1 MKTTDKGRKLIQQR
15 EGVKL
20 TAYRDSVG
28 ILTIGVGH
36 TSAAGPPT
44 VAPGMKITAAQADAI
59 LSQDLAKFEAVVDKA
74 VTVPMADHEFDAL
87 VSLAFNIGGGAF
99 SGSTL
104 VRRLNA
110 GDKAG
115 AAAAFLSWTRA
126 AGKVLPGLVNRRNSE
141 RQQFLTKYA

>member
-1 MKTTDKGRKLIQQR
+1 MKTTGKGRKLIQQR

-20 TAYRDSVG
+20 AAYRDSVG

-44 VAPGMKITAAQADAI
+44 VTPTLKITAAQADEI
-59 LSQDLAKFEAVVDKA
+59 LSRDLAKFEAAVDKA

-104 VRRLNA
+104 VRRLNS

-126 AGKVLPGLVNRRNSE
+126 QGKVLQGLVNRRNSE
-141 RQQFLTKYA
+141 RQQFLTPYA